1 MKKYKLK
8 PDARKFF
15 DDKYSTEIETIE
27 WWNRKQFPIQLL
39 DEIPAVFVTYGRQV
53 SECSRNISEYSKDG
67 AIFEFTVHA
76 PGLTAHDYEG
86 MKTNELMDEIQKVLN
101 KYFKERYE

>member
-15 DDKYSTEIETIE
+15 DEKYNTVIETIE

-39 DEIPAVFVTYGRQV
+39 DEVPAVFVRLGRQT
-53 SECSRNISEYSKDG
+53 SECSRNITQYSKDG
-67 AIFEFTVHA
+67 AVFEFTVHA
-76 PGLTAHDYEG
+76 PDLTIQDYEK
-86 MKTNELMDEIQKVLN
+86 MKTHELMDEIQKVLD
-101 KYFKERYE
+101 KYFKDRYE